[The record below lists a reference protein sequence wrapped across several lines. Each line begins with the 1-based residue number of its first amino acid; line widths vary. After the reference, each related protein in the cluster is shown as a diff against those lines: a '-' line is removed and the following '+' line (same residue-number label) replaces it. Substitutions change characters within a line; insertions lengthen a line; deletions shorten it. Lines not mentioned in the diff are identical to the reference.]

1 MDKAAIMKEHQQ
13 APAAPCNLHAV
24 GKQHLGGRCMWC
36 KQDGKVQEKKK
47 YNING
52 GTDRRTSK
60 FKKVWR
66 VHHMECKRYSL
77 KRGNIDRTKKYMN
90 RNNPSI
96 ICVFFVFVLIFSES
110 KVKCPAFLTQNVGY
124 TDFHF
129 SRGREF
135 IHTKTGKSVGTLR
148 LLRPTYHLLTL
159 NPMTQSTNLLDWGRI
174 KPAHTKMNNQIPHNC
189 RKKWPGVSNSFFRE
203 GYLCLLFCYFTMV
216 SDYDVQFDVGRGK

>member
-1 MDKAAIMKEHQQ
+1 MDKAAIMKGHKQ

-24 GKQHLGGRCMWC
+24 GKQHLGGRCRWC

-96 ICVFFVFVLIFSES
+96 ICVFLFLYWFSANQKWNVLPSW
-110 KVKCPAFLTQNVGY
+110 
-124 TDFHF
+124 H
-129 SRGREF
+129 
-135 IHTKTGKSVGTLR
+135 KTLDTR
-148 LLRPTYHLLTL
+148 I
-159 NPMTQSTNLLDWGRI
+159 STF
-174 KPAHTKMNNQIPHNC
+174 
-189 RKKWPGVSNSFFRE
+189 PGVASSFTPRPANRLE
-203 GYLCLLFCYFTMV
+203 PYV
-216 SDYDVQFDVGRGK
+216 SCAQHITS

>member
-24 GKQHLGGRCMWC
+24 GKQHLGGRCRWC

-96 ICVFFVFVLIFSES
+96 ICVFCFCI
-110 KVKCPAFLTQNVGY
+110 
-124 TDFHF
+124 DF
-129 SRGREF
+129 
-135 IHTKTGKSVGTLR
+135 
-148 LLRPTYHLLTL
+148 
-159 NPMTQSTNLLDWGRI
+159 QRI
-174 KPAHTKMNNQIPHNC
+174 KSEMSCLSDTKRWIHGFPLFQGSRVHSHQDRQIGWNPASPASNISPLNIKPHDAINQSPGLRKDQTSPHQDEQPNT
-189 RKKWPGVSNSFFRE
+189 S
-203 GYLCLLFCYFTMV
+203 
-216 SDYDVQFDVGRGK
+216 